1 MHPATRILRDEH
13 RSIASVL
20 HGLQELAHI
29 AQDPSVR
36 PDFSVLR
43 AMIYYIDTFPE
54 RMHHPKED
62 QHLFPRV
69 EARSP
74 NAAKIVQKLRAE
86 HERGAAMVHDLERA
100 VTAFEIAWP
109 AGAAQFATAVRDYAD
124 FHWDHMRA
132 EEQELLPLAEAVLTE
147 EDWTAVADA
156 FAGNQDP
163 LADLRERDFAQ
174 LFSRLVAIAP
184 APVGL
189 GKPWQRQV
197 A

>member
-74 NAAKIVQKLRAE
+74 DAAKIVQKLRAE